1 MRQTGPYC
9 LTVMGVTVDIESL
22 SESEL
27 SVLDATSRCWEAHG
41 LDKVTVEDICAAAGV
56 SRATLYRM
64 FPGGR
69 DVLFEAVRTLSLRN
83 FFTSLLVRVEGA
95 DDLEEVLVRCIS
107 VAHAELTSDK
117 QLAAMLATA
126 PGETLGDL
134 TVHGV
139 SRIVRVA
146 SEFIVPLLDQFL
158 SRAESAEIVEVLC
171 RLVISVYLAPSAQL
185 DFSDESNVR
194 RIVRLYLLSHTAHH

>member
-1 MRQTGPYC
+1 MP
-9 LTVMGVTVDIESL
+9 VTVDVEKM

-27 SVLDATSRCWEAHG
+27 AVLDATSRCWDAHG
-41 LDKVTVEDICAAAGV
+41 WDKVTVEDICEVAGV

-83 FFTSLLVRVEGA
+83 FFTALLVRVEGA
-95 DDLEEVLVRCIS
+95 DNLEEVLVRCIS
-107 VAHAELTSDK
+107 VAHSELSNDK
-117 QLAAMLATA
+117 HLAAMLATA

-146 SEFIVPLLDQFL
+146 SEFMIPLLDQFL
-158 SRAESAEIVEVLC
+158 PRAESEELVEVLC
-171 RLVISVYLAPSAQL
+171 RLVISVYLAPSATL
-185 DFSDESNVR
+185 DFSDEPTVR
-194 RIVRLYLLSHTAHH
+194 RLVRTYLVSHSSHR

>member
-1 MRQTGPYC
+1 
-9 LTVMGVTVDIESL
+9 MGVTIDLESL

-27 SVLDATSRCWEAHG
+27 AVLDATSRCWDDHG
-41 LDKVTVEDICAAAGV
+41 WDKVTVEDICAAAGV

-83 FFTSLLVRVEGA
+83 FFTALLVRVEGA
-95 DDLEEVLVRCIS
+95 DSLEEVLVRCIS
-107 VAHAELTSDK
+107 VAHAELTNDK
-117 QLAAMLATA
+117 HLAAMLATA

-158 SRAESAEIVEVLC
+158 PRTESEELVEVLC

-185 DFSDESNVR
+185 DFADEANVR
-194 RIVRLYLLSHTAHH
+194 RIVRAYLVSHSAHR